1 VRLTSCFEP
10 FNLHAIKTFILPR
23 QARITHSTK
32 REKGLAFF
40 AGFVTGGRSPSND
53 ISHTLDLCGAALAT
67 SLIAQGSPIYK
78 TSVLFARF
86 VLLKRII
93 LPRQARDRR
102 RKTSKPMA
110 RFRKKGV
117 GDTPTANKMMAL
129 TGNFVNVYDKTTGLL
144 SNEKDDAYYEVL
156 IYIYIH
162 HYIHYIHYCI
172 YIHL

>member
-1 VRLTSCFEP
+1 
-10 FNLHAIKTFILPR
+10 
-23 QARITHSTK
+23 
-32 REKGLAFF
+32 
-40 AGFVTGGRSPSND
+40 
-53 ISHTLDLCGAALAT
+53 
-67 SLIAQGSPIYK
+67 
-78 TSVLFARF
+78 
-86 VLLKRII
+86 
-93 LPRQARDRR
+93 
-102 RKTSKPMA
+102 MA